1 MIGLG
6 ANTARMTDTIFVL
19 NGPNLNLLGTR
30 EPEIYGADTLADIE
44 AMLSEKAHELGVAID
59 CRQSNHEGV
68 LVDWLHEAR
77 ETGAKAILLNA
88 AAYTHTS
95 IALLDAIKA
104 IGVPVIEVHLS
115 DPSLREEFRHI
126 SFVGMGAVGEV
137 KGLGPRGYAVA
148 LEKAAAL

>member
-1 MIGLG
+1 MASNLVYVI
-6 ANTARMTDTIFVL
+6 

-30 EPEIYGADTLADIE
+30 EPEIYGTATLDDI
-44 AMLSEKAHELGVAID
+44 AGMLEDRAAELGLEVD
-59 CRQSNHEGV
+59 VRQSNHEGH

-77 ETGAKAILLNA
+77 AEGAKAVLLNA
-88 AAYTHTS
+88 GAYSHTS

-115 DPSLREEFRHI
+115 DPAKREPFRHV
-126 SFVGMGAVGEV
+126 SYVGMGAVAEV
-137 KGLGPRGYAVA
+137 KGLGPQSYIVA

>member
-1 MIGLG
+1 M
-6 ANTARMTDTIFVL
+6 TATVFVL

-30 EPEIYGADTLADIE
+30 EPEIYGSDTLDDI
-44 AMLSEKAHELGVAID
+44 ARMLDAKAQELGLAID
-59 CRQSNHEGV
+59 MRQTNHEGV

-77 ETGAKAILLNA
+77 EVGAKAVLLNA
-88 AAYTHTS
+88 GAYTHTS

-115 DPSLREEFRHI
+115 DPAKREEFRHI
-126 SFVGMGAVGEV
+126 SYVGMGAVDEV

>member
-1 MIGLG
+1 
-6 ANTARMTDTIFVL
+6 MTPTIFVL

-30 EPEIYGADTLADIE
+30 EPEIYGSDTLDDIGR
-44 AMLSEKAHELGVAID
+44 MLDTKAQELSLAID
-59 CRQSNHEGV
+59 MRQTNHEGV

-77 ETGAKAILLNA
+77 EVGAKAVLLNA
-88 AAYTHTS
+88 GAYTHTS

-115 DPSLREEFRHI
+115 DPAKREEFRHI
-126 SFVGMGAVGEV
+126 SYVGMGAVDEV

-148 LEKAAAL
+148 LEKAAAF

>member
-1 MIGLG
+1 
-6 ANTARMTDTIFVL
+6 MTPTVFVL

-30 EPEIYGADTLADIE
+30 EPEIYGSDTLDDIARMLE
-44 AMLSEKAHELGVAID
+44 AKAQELGLAID
-59 CRQSNHEGV
+59 MRQTNHEGV

-77 ETGAKAILLNA
+77 EAGAKAVLLNA
-88 AAYTHTS
+88 GAYTHTS

-115 DPSLREEFRHI
+115 DPAKREEFRHK
-126 SFVGMGAVGEV
+126 SYVGMGAVDEV

>member
-1 MIGLG
+1 
-6 ANTARMTDTIFVL
+6 MTDTVFVL

-30 EPEIYGADTLADIE
+30 EPDIYGSDTLADIE
-44 AMLSEKAHELGVAID
+44 AMLADKARELELAID
-59 CRQSNHEGV
+59 FRQTNHEGV

-77 ETGAKAILLNA
+77 SVGAKAVLLNA

-104 IGVPVIEVHLS
+104 IELPVIEVHLS
-115 DPSLREEFRHI
+115 DPATREGFRHL
-126 SFVGMGAVGEV
+126 SYVGIAAVDEV

>member
-1 MIGLG
+1 
-6 ANTARMTDTIFVL
+6 MTPTVFVL

-30 EPEIYGADTLADIE
+30 EPEIYGSDTLDDIGRMLE
-44 AMLSEKAHELGVAID
+44 AKAQELGLAID
-59 CRQSNHEGV
+59 MRQTNHEGV

-77 ETGAKAILLNA
+77 AVGAKAVLLNA
-88 AAYTHTS
+88 GAYTHTS

-115 DPSLREEFRHI
+115 DPAKREDFRHI
-126 SFVGMGAVGEV
+126 SYVGMGAVDEV

-148 LEKAAAL
+148 LEKAATL